1 MALLNN
7 NQLQNIV
14 LLFRMS
20 QYLLKK
26 LALLFLVEFILSC
39 FVFKNKLPHQSQP
52 FKIGCR

>member
-20 QYLLKK
+20 QYLFKK
-26 LALLFLVEFILSC
+26 LGLLFLIEFALSC
-39 FVFKNKLPHQSQP
+39 FVFKNELTH
-52 FKIGCR
+52 